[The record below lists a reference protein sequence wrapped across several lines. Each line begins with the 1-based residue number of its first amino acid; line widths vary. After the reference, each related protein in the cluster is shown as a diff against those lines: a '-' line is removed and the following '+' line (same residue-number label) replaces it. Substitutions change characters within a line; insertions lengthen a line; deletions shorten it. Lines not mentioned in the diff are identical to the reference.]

1 MDVLAGILGLTVMIC
16 IGVSIP
22 FAFGAV
28 VMYFYFMFG
37 GSPATT
43 IAVGYSSINSLV
55 LLAIPLFIIA
65 GGVIER
71 GKIGDALV
79 NFINLFIGGVKGG
92 LGMVAVIACAIFG
105 SISGSCAA
113 TLSCIGSVMM
123 PKLRAAGYDE
133 GVATALLVNA
143 GPLGLLIPPSSI
155 QILYA
160 WSGGVSV
167 LACFLSTVV
176 PGLILATLLCIINV
190 FYSRKNANIIVTKN
204 TVKMFSLDGLK
215 TTKTAA
221 PALLFPIIVLGGIY
235 SGVMTPTEAAAVSII
250 YAIPVGIYI
259 YKGMGWK
266 DLRSIFISTGT
277 TTGVVMVMLLV
288 IMIVSRYFVMVDLP
302 GMLSDFLMS
311 ISENKYM
318 ILFMCNI
325 FMIIIGM
332 LMDDVSGIL
341 LCTPLLLP
349 LMTEIG
355 VSPVHF
361 AAIIGVNLGMG
372 NVTPPTAPLLYL
384 GCRMTGASLN
394 ATLSPT
400 LVMLAFAWL
409 PTLFLTTYIP
419 EIALFFPRLFGYI

>member
-1 MDVLAGILGLTVMIC
+1 MIALIGILGLVVMIC

-28 VMYFYFMFG
+28 VMYYYFTFG

-43 IAVGYSSINSLV
+43 VAVGYSSVNSLV
-55 LLAIPLFIIA
+55 LLAIPLFIIS
-65 GGVIER
+65 GGVIEKGR
-71 GKIGDALV
+71 IGDALV
-79 NFINLFIGGVKGG
+79 NFINLFIGRVRGG
-92 LGMVAVIACAIFG
+92 LGMVAVVACAIFG

-123 PKLRAAGYDE
+123 PKLRKAGYDE

-143 GPLGLLIPPSSI
+143 GPLGLLIPPSAD

-160 WSGGVSV
+160 WAAGVSV
-167 LACFLSTVV
+167 LACFLSTVI
-176 PGLILATLLCIINV
+176 PGLILAGLLCVVN
-190 FYSRKNANIIVTKN
+190 FAYSRKSRSIVVQNSAKPFSAEGLN
-204 TVKMFSLDGLK
+204 TSRKAL
-215 TTKTAA
+215 
-221 PALLFPIIVLGGIY
+221 PALFFPLIVLGGIY
-235 SGVMTPTEAAAVSII
+235 SGVMTPTEAAAISII

-259 YKGMGWK
+259 YRGMQWK
-266 DLRSIFISTGT
+266 DLRAIFIETGT
-277 TTGVVMVMLLV
+277 TTGVVMVMLFV
-288 IMIVSRYFVMVDLP
+288 IMIVSRYFVMIDIP
-302 GMLSDFLMS
+302 GKLNDFLMS
-311 ISENKYM
+311 ISENKYV
-318 ILFMCNI
+318 ILLMCNI

-349 LMTEIG
+349 LMKDIG
-355 VSPVHF
+355 VDPIHF

-394 ATLSPT
+394 ATLPPTMAMLLFAWMPT
-400 LVMLAFAWL
+400 LL
-409 PTLFLTTYIP
+409 LTTYVP
-419 EIALFFPRLFGYI
+419 EIALFVPRLFGYL